1 MSAPIAQ
8 ARVLTLVGAPLAPEA
23 ALEAASFLQD
33 QGAELS
39 AQRVLSEDEAVDIL
53 FEEGPADDLAL
64 AEAIRAFLPGV
75 DVAVQPAAGR
85 RKKLIAAD
93 MDSTMVTGETIDE
106 LAEAAGV
113 GEEVAKITQ
122 AAMRGELDFEQA
134 LDARLAKIA
143 GLDEAILQQVSDRL
157 VLSKGARELVAT
169 MRKGYAFAMLVSG
182 GFHGPADDCG
192 RRLGFDLVRANR
204 LIRKDGKLTGQAER
218 PLVTGAAKLEFLKEQ
233 AAARDLDLAETL
245 TIGDG
250 SNDIPM
256 LQAAGMGIAYR
267 AKPKTRAAAR
277 FAIDHTDLRTALFYQ
292 GYDAEEIDEAMAS
305 A

>member
-1 MSAPIAQ
+1 MSA

-23 ALEAASFLQD
+23 ALEAASFLQE

-53 FEEGPADDLAL
+53 FEDGPADDRAL
-64 AEAIRAFLPGV
+64 AEAIRALLPGV
-75 DVAVQPAAGR
+75 DAAVQPAAGR

-113 GEEVAKITQ
+113 GAEVAQITQ

-143 GLDEAILQQVSDRL
+143 GLDESILQQVSDRL
-157 VLSKGARELVAT
+157 VLSTGARELVAT

-192 RRLGFDLVRANR
+192 KRLGFDLVRANR

-218 PLVTGAAKLEFLKEQ
+218 PLVTGAAKLEFLQEQ
-233 AAARDLDLAETL
+233 AAARNLDLSETL

-256 LQAAGMGIAYR
+256 LQAAGMGIAYH
-267 AKPKTRAAAR
+267 AKPKTRSAAR

-305 A
+305 

>member
-1 MSAPIAQ
+1 MSA

-23 ALEAASFLQD
+23 ALEAASFLQE

-53 FEEGPADDLAL
+53 FEDGPADDRAL
-64 AEAIRAFLPGV
+64 AEAIRALLPGV
-75 DVAVQPAAGR
+75 DAAVQPAAGR

-113 GEEVAKITQ
+113 GAEVAQITQ

-143 GLDEAILQQVSDRL
+143 GLDESILQQVSDRL
-157 VLSKGARELVAT
+157 ALSKGARELVAT

-192 RRLGFDLVRANR
+192 KRLGFDLVRANR

-218 PLVTGAAKLEFLKEQ
+218 PLVTGAAKLEFLQEQ
-233 AAARDLDLAETL
+233 AAARNLDLSETL

-256 LQAAGMGIAYR
+256 LQAAGMGIAYH

-305 A
+305 

>member
-1 MSAPIAQ
+1 MSAP
-8 ARVLTLVGAPLAPEA
+8 RVLTLVGAPLAPEA
-23 ALEAASFLQD
+23 ALEAASFLQE

-53 FEEGPADDLAL
+53 FEDGPADDRAL
-64 AEAIRAFLPGV
+64 AEAIRALLPGV
-75 DVAVQPAAGR
+75 DAAVQPAAGR

-113 GEEVAKITQ
+113 GAEVAQITQ

-143 GLDEAILQQVSDRL
+143 GLDESILQQVSDRL
-157 VLSKGARELVAT
+157 ALSKGARELVAT

-192 RRLGFDLVRANR
+192 KRLGFDLVRANR

-218 PLVTGAAKLEFLKEQ
+218 PLVTGAAKLEFLQEQ
-233 AAARDLDLAETL
+233 AAARNLDLSETL

-256 LQAAGMGIAYR
+256 LQAAGMGIAYH

-305 A
+305 